1 MNKLDLMNN
10 VGNTVEVTFND
21 GTRVRGELEYT
32 EDFSSHN
39 GFLKPNCFQVGNYSF
54 KVSHVKKFSVV
65 FAVR

>member
-21 GTRVRGELEYT
+21 GTRARGELEYI
-32 EDFSSHN
+32 ENFSVRY
-39 GFLKPNCFQVGNYSF
+39 GFLKPNCFHVGNYSF
-54 KVSHVKKFSVV
+54 KASHVKKFRVV